1 MTPGFVEGMPEK
13 IYHADPCPTPSLSSS
28 LVKMMDTT
36 SMQKVRLAHP
46 RLNPPPPGATDDDP
60 KFDLGTA
67 AHALFLEGAD
77 EKVVE
82 VCADSWRTKDAK
94 DRRAAIYAAG
104 LTPLLTH
111 QLDAARK
118 MAASMTAFVRESGM
132 DGKWAEGRS
141 EVSGFWKE
149 GDLWCRMRVD
159 RLLAKGL
166 VDVKTTGDVNP
177 DVFGRHIVRMGY
189 HLQDAFYR
197 RGAAALGME
206 APPLLFL
213 AVEAE
218 EPHTCAWF
226 ECSPELKAIADEVV
240 DRNIWRF
247 HECLRTGV
255 WPGYGTEVHRV
266 AAPGWMV
273 ANQTEVAFVD

>member
-13 IYHADPCPTPSLSSS
+13 IYHADPCPTPSLSSG

-118 MAASMTAFVRESGM
+118 MAAAAHTFIAESGLTE
-132 DGKWAEGRS
+132 KWAEGQS
-141 EVSGFWKE
+141 ELSGFWKE

-159 RLLAKGL
+159 RMLPKVL
-166 VDVKTTGDVNP
+166 VDLKTTGDASP
-177 DVFGRHIVRMGY
+177 EGFSRHIVKMGY
-189 HLQDAFYR
+189 HIQDAFYR
-197 RGAAALGME
+197 RGAAALGM
-206 APPLLFL
+206 PDKPFLFL
-213 AVEAE
+213 AIEDE
-218 EPHTCAWF
+218 FPHACAWHA
-226 ECSPELKAIADEVV
+226 CDGKLKAIGDAVV
-240 DRNIWRF
+240 DKAIWRF

-255 WPGYGTEVHRV
+255 WPGYGTEIHH
-266 AAPGWMV
+266 ASAPGWL
-273 ANQTEVAFVD
+273 AYKFEGGEA